1 MSLASFLCLS
11 NFIRI
16 ASHYQPRNCW
26 GFAYR
31 RWDGQAYTST
41 SETVPFPNDDTV
53 HVSLY
58 KLVEDI
64 PQFAIQI
71 AYLSVGEWDTY
82 TAVCCPER
90 PG

>member
-16 ASHYQPRNCW
+16 ASHYQPRVL
-26 GFAYR
+26 R
-31 RWDGQAYTST
+31 TERWDGQAYTST

-53 HVSLY
+53 QITLL

-64 PQFAIQI
+64 PEFAIQI
-71 AYLSVGEWDTY
+71 AYFSVGEWDPY
-82 TAVCCPER
+82 TAVRCPER
-90 PG
+90 SG